1 MTEPTT
7 TIDLLRHGEPIG
19 GRKYRGQIDDPLSDK
34 GWQQMRAAVGEHN
47 SWQHIVSS
55 PLSRCL
61 VFATELSQQHGL
73 PLSIE
78 ARFMEVQFGVWEGKT
93 AEQLRADDPD
103 VIERFK
109 RDPVNQRPAGAE
121 PLAGFSARVR
131 AGWNDLL
138 TAQSGKHLLVVC
150 HAGVIR
156 MVLAHALNLPLASS
170 YRIDVPSAG
179 LTRIKVQGVGAA
191 TQHQLLF
198 HHGRL

>member
-47 SWQHIVSS
+47 PWQHIVSS
-55 PLSRCL
+55 PLLRCL
-61 VFATELSQQHGL
+61 AFATELSQRHGL
-73 PLSIE
+73 PLSTE
-78 ARFMEVQFGVWEGKT
+78 ARFKEVRFGEWEGKT
-93 AEQLRADDPD
+93 TEQLRAVDPE

-121 PLAGFSARVR
+121 PLVDFSARVR
-131 AGWNDLL
+131 AGWDTLL
-138 TAQSGKHLLVVC
+138 AEQSGKRVLIVC

-191 TQHQLLF
+191 AQHQLLF
-198 HHGRL
+198 HRGTL